1 MGKVA
6 AAVGVITLV
15 AALALAA
22 APAQAEVV
30 WLCKPGMADNPCELP
45 QDTTYMESGGAD
57 RVVTPPSGPREI
69 DCFYVY
75 PTVSNQLTPNAN
87 KDRDPELESIA
98 KYQAA

>member
-1 MGKVA
+1 MA

-57 RVVTPPSGPREI
+57 RVVTPPSGGPI
-69 DCFYVY
+69 PSCLSAWHDAQCCMN
-75 PTVSNQLTPNAN
+75 SA
-87 KDRDPELESIA
+87 
-98 KYQAA
+98 